1 MAKRVTTLFISDDAI
16 NLLVVEGRR
25 VKQWASLPLEAGL
38 VSQGLIMDEAKVAD
52 ELDKLFKVA
61 KIGSRRVVAGISG
74 LNSLYRLISLPE
86 LPDAV
91 VPEAIKQEAKRVI
104 PLPLEEV
111 YLSYQRLPASLG
123 ETRVFLAA
131 FPRNV
136 ADALYRTLHQAGIQP
151 YIMDLAPLALCRT
164 LNEPRAIIVN
174 ARLDNIDIVVMSER
188 LPQPIRTLSL
198 PGEAASLS
206 ERLPTISE
214 EIDRTVA
221 FYNSSHK
228 EEPLDS
234 TVPMFVSG
242 DLVQVP
248 ESWQS
253 LAGKLKCPVA
263 IAPSPVES
271 PDGFNPSDF
280 MVNIGLA
287 LRELATAK
295 ERANFS
301 LVNFNAL
308 PEVYLPKG
316 VRLTNIVAP
325 LAVAVG
331 VGLLVYMGFMVRGKV
346 EATATLRSQLP
357 PVESLVTQQH
367 KEIAPLQEQIKQAE
381 DQAKQLEAQ
390 VQPVETRATSFDT
403 TFTSLGVSRYR
414 LSDELSEIVKLLQ
427 HQRGTISGTMYL
439 TTVHD
444 EGDLI
449 TISGRAPSEG
459 DIFVYAKNLAI
470 RFGDVIV
477 SSIKL
482 VEDDLGEIVGY
493 DFNLLVK

>member
-16 NLLVVEGRR
+16 NLLVVEGKR
-25 VKQWASLPLEAGL
+25 VKQWASSPLETGL
-38 VSQGLIMDEAKVAD
+38 VSQGLILDEAKVAD

-61 KIGSRRVVAGISG
+61 KIGTRRVVAGISG

-86 LPDAV
+86 LPDSV

-104 PLPLEEV
+104 PLPLDEV
-111 YLSYQRLPASLG
+111 YLSYQRLPASVG
-123 ETRVFLAA
+123 ETRIFLAA

-151 YIMDLAPLALCRT
+151 YIMDLAPLALSRT
-164 LNEPRAIIVN
+164 IGEPRAIIVN
-174 ARLDNIDIVVMSER
+174 ARLDKVDIVVMSER

-287 LRELATAK
+287 LRELTTA
-295 ERANFS
+295 RDGSNFS
-301 LVNFNAL
+301 LVKFNAL

-316 VRLTNIVAP
+316 VHLANLLVPI
-325 LAVAVG
+325 AVAIG
-331 VGLLVYMGFMVRGKV
+331 IGLLVYMGFMVRGKV

-357 PVESLVTQQH
+357 PVQSLVTQQQSG
-367 KEIAPLQEQIKQAE
+367 IAPLQEQVKQVE
-381 DQAKQLEAQ
+381 DQVKQVEAQ
-390 VQPVETRATSFDT
+390 VKPVETRANAFDT
-403 TFTSLGVSRYR
+403 TFTSLGVNRYR
-414 LSDELSEIVKLLQ
+414 LSYELSDIVTLLP
-427 HQRGTISGTMYL
+427 GTIYL
-439 TTVHD
+439 STVHD
-444 EGDLI
+444 EGDLV
-449 TISGRAPSEG
+449 TVSGRAPSEA
-459 DIFVYAKNLAI
+459 DIFVYAKDLAI
-470 RFGDVIV
+470 KFGDVIV
-477 SSIKL
+477 SSIEL
-482 VEDDLGEIVGY
+482 VEDELGEITGY
-493 DFNLLVK
+493 DFKLLIQ